1 MFLTIGMATYDDYD
15 GVYFSLQALKAY
27 HDLKDVELLVV
38 DSKKE
43 GCQETKNACISIG
56 AKYFHKP
63 EKVGTSA
70 PRNYVFEAATGKYVM
85 CMDCHVLFV
94 KDSIKRLKTFLANK
108 PNTKDI
114 YQGPL
119 LYDDQVSIS
128 THFDPRWRG
137 QMYGT
142 WGTDPRGYKDAPF
155 EIPMQGL
162 GMFCMRK
169 AAWPRFNPSFRGFG
183 GEEGYIHEKV
193 RQKGGKAICLP
204 WLKWIH
210 RFGRPKGV
218 PYRLTVEDR
227 IINYMIGWDEI
238 GRSHDD
244 IVKHFLETVP
254 QSVIDSCKKE
264 FNKIKKAK
272 QENKTKPNNLPE
284 PKVK

>member
-38 DSKKE
+38 DSKE
-43 GCQETKNACISIG
+43 SGCNDTKNICKSIG

-94 KDSIKRLKTFLANK
+94 KDSIKRLKVFLENK
-108 PNTKDI
+108 PHTKNI
-114 YQGPL
+114 FQGPL
-119 LYDDQVSIS
+119 LYDDHFSIS

-142 WGTDPRGYKDAPF
+142 WGTDMRGFKDAPF

-169 AAWPRFNPSFRGFG
+169 EAWPKFNPNFRGFG

-193 RQKGGKAICLP
+193 RQRGGKAICLP
-204 WLKWIH
+204 WLKWVH
-210 RFGRPKGV
+210 RFGRPRGV

-227 IINYMIGWDEI
+227 IINYMIGWDEL
-238 GRSHDD
+238 GKSHDD
-244 IVKHFLETVP
+244 IIAHFLETVP
-254 QSVIDSCKKE
+254 QSVIDNCKQE

-272 QENKTKPNNLPE
+272 K
-284 PKVK
+284 